1 MLDTKKITL
10 DKESLSQLN
19 ADKKVYIETYGCQM
33 NVADSELV
41 MSILNK
47 EGYALSDEM
56 EHADLL
62 LINTCS
68 IRENAE
74 QRVRGRLG
82 EFRRVKQ
89 KNKQVIIGVIG
100 CMAERLKEKL
110 VEQEKLVDIVVG
122 PDAYRD
128 LPSLIAKA
136 ESGQVAI
143 NVLLSREETYAEI
156 SPVRYA
162 SNGISAFVSI
172 MRGCDNMC
180 SYCIVPFTRGR
191 ERSREPQTILAE
203 VQDLIDN
210 GFKEVTLLG
219 QNVDKYKWTKEGE
232 EDVTFAQLLAMVA
245 DLEPQIRVRFST
257 SYPQDMTDEVLK
269 TMASR
274 DNICKHIH
282 FPAQSGNTNILEKMR
297 RGYTREW
304 YMSRIEAIRK
314 YMPECAIST
323 DIITG
328 FCSETEEEHKDTLTL
343 MEWAE
348 FDLAFMF
355 KYSERPNTFAHRKF
369 EDDVPEDV
377 KSRRLTEIIDLQ
389 NEVSEKV
396 KNKDVGQVF
405 EVLIEGVS
413 KRSDEQLNGRT
424 SQNKMVVFPK
434 EDAQIGDLVHVKILS
449 ATKATLIGEIVAE
462 KK

>member
-1 MLDTKKITL
+1 
-10 DKESLSQLN
+10 
-19 ADKKVYIETYGCQM
+19 
-33 NVADSELV
+33 
-41 MSILNK
+41 
-47 EGYALSDEM
+47 M
-56 EHADLL
+56 EDADLL

-89 KNKQVIIGVIG
+89 KNKQVIVGVIG

-128 LPSLIAKA
+128 LPTLIAKA
-136 ESGQVAI
+136 ETGQIAI

-191 ERSREPQTILAE
+191 ERSREPKTILAE

-219 QNVDKYKWTKEGE
+219 QNVDKYKWTKDGE
-232 EDVTFAQLLAMVA
+232 EHVNFAELLAMVA
-245 DLEPQIRVRFST
+245 DLEPKIRVRFST

-274 DNICKHIH
+274 ENICKHIH

-304 YMSRIEAIRK
+304 YMSRVEAIRK
-314 YMPECAIST
+314 YMPECAITS

-328 FCSETEEEHKDTLTL
+328 FCSETEEEHQDTLSL
-343 MEWAE
+343 IEWAE
-348 FDLAFMF
+348 YDLAYMF
-355 KYSERPNTFAHRKF
+355 KYSERPNTYAHRKYV
-369 EDDVPEDV
+369 DDIPEDV

-389 NEVSEKV
+389 HRISEKV
-396 KNKDVGQVF
+396 KQKDVGQVF

-413 KRSDEQLNGRT
+413 KKSEVRLHGRT
-424 SQNKMVVFPK
+424 SQNKTVVFDTASAK
-434 EDAQIGDLVHVKILS
+434 VGDTVKVKITS
-449 ATKATLIGEIVAE
+449 TTQATLLGEIVE
-462 KK
+462 